1 MNLLAVDCETT
12 TSHKGHPFDPRNK
25 IVCWSWACNQGSNG
39 AELWPD
45 SLCQQQVDRAHKLIL
60 FNGKFDLQWL
70 TKEGITYNPTKVW
83 DVQIAEYI
91 LSHFTHRYPSL
102 DETCEKYGLPKKL
115 DVVKLDYWDKGI
127 DTDQVPWPI
136 LSEYA
141 ALDASLTL
149 QCYHKQI
156 GLMSPAQVMLCKLM
170 CQDLSIL
177 REMEAN
183 GLPFDEDLCKKR
195 SEELDEKIQKLN
207 ADLSTYYPTVPI
219 NFASNDQL
227 SAFLYGGTI
236 YEDSKEFVGYYK
248 TGAKAGE
255 PKFKNV
261 VIEHQLPRLY
271 EPLKGSEMAKPGKW
285 ATDEGTLRKLKGKG
299 STVDL
304 LLELAKL
311 EKLNGTYY
319 KGLIKLREEMQ
330 WPKGLLHGNFGQTGT
345 VTGRL
350 NSSKPNLQNMAG
362 DIQEVLVSKYSD

>member
-1 MNLLAVDCETT
+1 MLLAIDCETLT
-12 TSHKGHPFDPRNK
+12 YHKGHPFDPRNK
-25 IVCWSWACNQGSNG
+25 LVCWSYAYDGVADATQ
-39 AELWPD
+39 WPD
-45 SLCQQQVDRAHKLIL
+45 ASCQSLLDQAKKIVG
-60 FNGKFDLQWL
+60 FNIKFDLQWL
-70 TKEGITYNPTKVW
+70 VKEGITYKPNKIW

-91 LSHFTHRYPSL
+91 ISHFTHRYPSL
-102 DETCEKYGLPKKL
+102 DEVCEKYGLPKKL
-115 DVVKLDYWDKGI
+115 DVIKLDYWDKGI
-127 DTDQVPWPI
+127 QTDAIPWEC
-136 LSEYA
+136 LREYA

-156 GLMSPAQVMLCKLM
+156 SLMSPAQVTLCKLM

-195 SEELDEKIQKLN
+195 SEELDTKIQQIN
-207 ADLSTYYPTVPI
+207 EQLSKQYPSIPI
-219 NFASNDQL
+219 NFGSNDQL
-227 SAFLYGGTI
+227 SSFLYGGTI
-236 YEDSKEFVGYYK
+236 YEDSKEHVGFYK

-261 VIEHQLPRLY
+261 TIEHQLPRLY
-271 EPLKGSEMAKPGKW
+271 TPLKGSEMAKPGKW

-330 WPKGLLHGNFGQTGT
+330 WPKGFLHGNYGQTGT